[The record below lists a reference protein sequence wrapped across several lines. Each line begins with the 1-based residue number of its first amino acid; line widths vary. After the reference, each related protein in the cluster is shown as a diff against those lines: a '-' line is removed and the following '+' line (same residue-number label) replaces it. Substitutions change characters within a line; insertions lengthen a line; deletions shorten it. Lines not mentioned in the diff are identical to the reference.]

1 MPQPARITSAQR
13 QCHSKTAPENPGL
26 FFSAESTGR
35 VKGGTKAFR
44 QRSRSEARATMRRVR
59 QDESRGSIGSANQWC
74 CESEEARAG
83 RVNRRSLFKAAAAS
97 TGFDKTLS
105 PARKNRGKWL
115 SAAFRGLSAPSRLT
129 LLFLAS
135 YPRRILLPIHLIAAV
150 VCVIYISISLRKRKK
165 AASEIT
171 CSFL

>member
-1 MPQPARITSAQR
+1 
-13 QCHSKTAPENPGL
+13 
-26 FFSAESTGR
+26 
-35 VKGGTKAFR
+35 
-44 QRSRSEARATMRRVR
+44 MRRVR
-59 QDESRGSIGSANQWC
+59 QDESRGSSGSANQWC

>member
-26 FFSAESTGR
+26 FFRRVDGKSERRNEGVPAKVTG
-35 VKGGTKAFR
+35 
-44 QRSRSEARATMRRVR
+44 EARTTMRRVR
-59 QDESRGSIGSANQWC
+59 QDESRGSRGSANQWC

-150 VCVIYISISLRKRKK
+150 VCVIYISISPP
-165 AASEIT
+165 
-171 CSFL
+171 